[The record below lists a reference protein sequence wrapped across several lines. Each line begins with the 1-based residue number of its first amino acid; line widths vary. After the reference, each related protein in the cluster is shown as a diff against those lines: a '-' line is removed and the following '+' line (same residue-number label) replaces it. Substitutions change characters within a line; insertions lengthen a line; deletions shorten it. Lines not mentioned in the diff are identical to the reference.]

1 MKFVQLLLV
10 VLEQFLDRDQLFH
23 LGPVVSVL
31 ARSRIDEPTFD
42 PFNPFAQTGDCLVGG
57 FDLEIKKGESLAGR

>member
-23 LGPVVSVL
+23 LGPVVRVL
-31 ARSRIDEPTFD
+31 ARSRIDEASFHA
-42 PFNPFAQTGDCLVGG
+42 FNPLAQTGDCLVGG
-57 FDLEIKKGESLAGR
+57 FDLEIRKGESLEGR